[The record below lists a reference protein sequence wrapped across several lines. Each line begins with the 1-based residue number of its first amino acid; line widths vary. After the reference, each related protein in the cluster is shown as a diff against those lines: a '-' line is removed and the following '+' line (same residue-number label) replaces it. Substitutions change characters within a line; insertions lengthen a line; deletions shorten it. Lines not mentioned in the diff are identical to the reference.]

1 MIADNLNKV
10 RETIPADV
18 LLVAVSKTKPMA
30 FIAEA
35 YQEKQLHFGENK
47 AVEMKEKA
55 EQLPKDINWHFIGH
69 LQRNKVKYIVPSVY
83 LIHSIDSFRLLQ
95 EVNKQALKNDRIV
108 NCLLQFH
115 IAKETTKFGFSLEE
129 SELMIRGKEFS
140 TLKNIKV
147 VGVMGMATFSK
158 NEELVKTEFQALK
171 SIFENLKTNLFK
183 EDKSFKEISMGMS
196 GDYKLAITQGATIVR
211 VGSSIFGSRK

>member
-10 RETIPADV
+10 RETIPSNV

-30 FIAEA
+30 FITEA

-47 AVEMKEKA
+47 ALEMKEKA
-55 EQLPKDINWHFIGH
+55 EELPKDIKWHFIGH
-69 LQRNKVKYIVPSVY
+69 LQRNKVKYIVPSVH

-95 EVNKQALKNDRIV
+95 EVNKQALNNNRTV

-115 IAKETTKFGFSLEE
+115 IAKETTKFGFSLDEAK
-129 SELMIRGKEFS
+129 LMLKGDEFLS
-140 TLKNIKV
+140 LKNIKII
-147 VGVMGMATFSK
+147 GVMGMATFSD
-158 NEELVKTEFQALK
+158 NEELVKTEFQTLK
-171 SIFENLKTNLFK
+171 SIFENLKSNLFK
-183 EDKSFKEISMGMS
+183 EDKNFKEISMGMS
-196 GDYKLAITQGATIVR
+196 GDYKLAITEGATIVR